1 MLKKKKE
8 SKGNGAEEDAHL
20 IHEQIEKDIR
30 EYEKK
35 YPDGPKPYFDRKTLD
50 EMDAER
56 ERNWARQAKM
66 RKIKWA
72 IGLPAALLTA
82 VIVLTSPFGILFPK
96 QVRNLASKAVDFAY
110 IAIEIITND
119 REHKLKNILRERM
132 VAAEKGDDHQIEEV
146 ERAES
151 VEHTRLR
158 DELRQ
163 KYGNLTLKEIKEH
176 VSKMKPGHVPSLE
189 CFEAGKDPNTTVKE
203 FFATVSDTTWP
214 GPAGSLDSVLR
225 AIEIHQ

>member
-1 MLKKKKE
+1 M
-8 SKGNGAEEDAHL
+8 
-20 IHEQIEKDIR
+20 
-30 EYEKK
+30 
-35 YPDGPKPYFDRKTLD
+35 
-50 EMDAER
+50 
-56 ERNWARQAKM
+56 
-66 RKIKWA
+66 
-72 IGLPAALLTA
+72 
-82 VIVLTSPFGILFPK
+82 
-96 QVRNLASKAVDFAY
+96 
-110 IAIEIITND
+110 
-119 REHKLKNILRERM
+119 
-132 VAAEKGDDHQIEEV
+132 AAEKGDDHRIEEV

-189 CFEAGKDPNTTVKE
+189 CFEAGKDPDTTVKE
-203 FFATVSDTTWP
+203 FFATVSDTAWP